1 MDRVLSVTSKVTRIP
16 QKALVGRSRK
26 GEIVLARHLC
36 WLLAS
41 EQGHSDFDIGVR
53 FGLRRRETVWAAL
66 RNTEFLIREDKRIYR
81 IYSKLRKEFYGD
93 NLPLQDILDHEKK
106 LILRNIL
113 RIIRGLDPGLQ
124 ESPYWKGYS
133 RAIKEILKE
142 LHVRYP
148 GVLPV
153 MVAGEEEM
161 LSLDNRSGPGKEVV
175 NPFITTNTIS
185 LNT

>member
-16 QKALVGRSRK
+16 QKALVGRSRQ

-53 FGLRRRETVWAAL
+53 FDLRRRETVWAAL
-66 RNTEFLIREDKRIYR
+66 RNTGFLIGENKKIHRM
-81 IYSKLRKEFYGD
+81 YSKLRKEFYGD
-93 NLPLQDILDHEKK
+93 NLPLQDILENSEK
-106 LILRNIL
+106 LLVRNIGK
-113 RIIRGLDPGLQ
+113 IIRGLDPGLQ

-133 RAIKEILKE
+133 RAIKEVLKE

-161 LSLDNRSGPGKEVV
+161 LSLDNRSGPGEEVV
-175 NPFITTNTIS
+175 NPS
-185 LNT
+185 